1 MHKNSPHGVCMYKSD
16 FSVGS
21 EGLNREKQKDFWPL
35 NWHWPTISYLLT
47 LSVEYKPFIFKR
59 KAIIPFGKE
68 QQQKP
73 NCGRLLSGFNRGCTM
88 AELYVV
94 PGTELPAARRDYL
107 YVSCFQENTFKR
119 FFFQITKKL
128 NIPNKTKSLPYNCL
142 LRSDG
147 RHTNWWH
154 EDFQS

>member
-21 EGLNREKQKDFWPL
+21 EGLNREKQKDICPL
-35 NWHWPTISYLLT
+35 NWHWPAISYLLT

-68 QQQKP
+68 QQQKT
-73 NCGRLLSGFNRGCTM
+73 NCGRLLSGLNRGCTM

-94 PGTELPAARRDYL
+94 PGTELPGEITCMFP
-107 YVSCFQENTFKR
+107 VSRKIHLR
-119 FFFQITKKL
+119 GVFFQITKKL
-128 NIPNKTKSLPYNCL
+128 NIPNKTKSLPYNRL

-147 RHTNWWH
+147 RHTSWWH